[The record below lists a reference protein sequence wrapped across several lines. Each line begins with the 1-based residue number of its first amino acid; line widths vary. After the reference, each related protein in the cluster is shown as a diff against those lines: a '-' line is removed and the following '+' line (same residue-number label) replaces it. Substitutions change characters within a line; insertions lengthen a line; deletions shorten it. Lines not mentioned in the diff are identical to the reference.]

1 MTGQSKY
8 SMNNKALLTAL
19 TSIFDDFYDADDL
32 VAHLTQSIQYSIQA
46 GGKRIRPLFLLET
59 LQAFGVSITTEHLK
73 VAGAVELIHTSSLI
87 HDDLPAMDNDDFRRG
102 KPTNH
107 KVFGEA
113 QAILAGDALLLDPY
127 LLLANADLP
136 SGVVVAL
143 VRELALA
150 SGSHGMVAGQVLDM
164 DGETQAL
171 TFEELKQIHA
181 LKTGKML
188 TFPFVAAG
196 LIAQQSDEVIL
207 SLRNLGEKVGQAFQ
221 IRDDILDVTATFDQ
235 IGKTP
240 GKDEV
245 ADKSTYVKLLGLAGA
260 KAELSANLAAAESI
274 LAELSHT
281 TQLVPDSILKQIERL
296 KID

>member
-102 KPTNH
+102 KLTNH

-281 TQLVPDSILKQIERL
+281 TQLVPDNILKQIERL

>member
-1 MTGQSKY
+1 
-8 SMNNKALLTAL
+8 MNNKAFLTRL

-32 VAHLTQSIQYSIQA
+32 VSHLTQSIQYSIQA

-113 QAILAGDALLLDPY
+113 QAILSGDALLLDPY

-171 TFEELKQIHA
+171 TFEQLKQIHA

-240 GKDEV
+240 GKDEA
-245 ADKSTYVKLLGLAGA
+245 ADKSTYIKLLDLAGA
-260 KAELSANLAAAESI
+260 KAELSANLAAAENI
-274 LAELSHT
+274 LAELSRT

>member
-1 MTGQSKY
+1 MD
-8 SMNNKALLTAL
+8 NKALLTAL
-19 TSIFDDFYDADDL
+19 TTIFDGFYAADDL
-32 VAHLTQSIQYSIQA
+32 VDHQTQSIQYSIQA

-59 LQAFGVSITTEHLK
+59 LQAFGVTITTEHLK

-143 VRELALA
+143 VKELALA

-171 TFEELKQIHA
+171 TFEQLKQIHA

-245 ADKSTYVKLLGLAGA
+245 ADKSTYVKLLGWAGA
-260 KAELSANLAAAESI
+260 KAELSANLAAAEGI
-274 LAELSHT
+274 LVELSCT
-281 TQLVPDSILKQIERL
+281 TQIVPDSILKQIERL
-296 KID
+296 TIE

>member
-1 MTGQSKY
+1 MD
-8 SMNNKALLTAL
+8 NKALLTAL

-73 VAGAVELIHTSSLI
+73 VAGAVELVHTSSLI

-143 VRELALA
+143 VKELALA

-281 TQLVPDSILKQIERL
+281 TQLVPDNILKQIERL

>member
-1 MTGQSKY
+1 
-8 SMNNKALLTAL
+8 MNNKAFLTRL

-32 VAHLTQSIQYSIQA
+32 VSHLTQSIQYSIQA

-171 TFEELKQIHA
+171 TFEQLKQIHA

-240 GKDEV
+240 GKDEA
-245 ADKSTYVKLLGLAGA
+245 ADKLTYIKLLDLAGA
-260 KAELSANLAAAESI
+260 KAELSANLAAAENI
-274 LAELSHT
+274 LAELSRT

>member
-1 MTGQSKY
+1 MD
-8 SMNNKALLTAL
+8 NKALLTAL
-19 TSIFDDFYDADDL
+19 TTIFDGFYAADDL
-32 VAHLTQSIQYSIQA
+32 VDHLTQSIQYSIQA

-59 LQAFGVSITTEHLK
+59 LQAFGVTITTEHLK
-73 VAGAVELIHTSSLI
+73 VAGAVVLILTSSLI

-102 KPTNH
+102 YPTNH

-143 VRELALA
+143 VKELALA

-171 TFEELKQIHA
+171 TFEQLKQIHA

-196 LIAQQSDEVIL
+196 LIAQQSNEVIL

-260 KAELSANLAAAESI
+260 KAELSANLAAAEGI

-281 TQLVPDSILKQIERL
+281 THLVPDSILKQIARL

>member
-1 MTGQSKY
+1 MEQSKY
-8 SMNNKALLTAL
+8 LMNNKAFLTGL

-32 VAHLTQSIQYSIQA
+32 VSHLTQSIQYSIQA

-171 TFEELKQIHA
+171 TFEQLKQIHA

-240 GKDEV
+240 GKDEA
-245 ADKSTYVKLLGLAGA
+245 ADKSTYIKLLDLAGA
-260 KAELSANLAAAESI
+260 KAELSANLAAAENI
-274 LAELSHT
+274 LAELSRT
-281 TQLVPDSILKQIERL
+281 TQLVPDSILK
-296 KID
+296 D

>member
-1 MTGQSKY
+1 MD
-8 SMNNKALLTAL
+8 NKALLTAL

-281 TQLVPDSILKQIERL
+281 TQLVPDNILKQIERL

>member
-1 MTGQSKY
+1 MEQSKY
-8 SMNNKALLTAL
+8 LMNNKAFLTGL

-32 VAHLTQSIQYSIQA
+32 VSHLTQSIQYSIQA

-113 QAILAGDALLLDPY
+113 KAILAGDALLLDPY

-171 TFEELKQIHA
+171 TFEQLKQIHA

-240 GKDEV
+240 GKDEA
-245 ADKSTYVKLLGLAGA
+245 ADKSTYIKLLDLAGA
-260 KAELSANLAAAESI
+260 KAELSANLAAAENI
-274 LAELSHT
+274 LAELSRT

>member
-1 MTGQSKY
+1 MA
-8 SMNNKALLTAL
+8 NNQYMSELSALFNVFYADQNLVEELT
-19 TSIFDDFYDADDL
+19 D
-32 VAHLTQSIQYSIQA
+32 SIQYSIRA
-46 GGKRIRPLFLLET
+46 GGKRIRPLFLLQT
-59 LQAFGVSITTEHLK
+59 LQAFGIKITASHLK

-136 SGVVVAL
+136 SDVIVDL

-164 DGETQAL
+164 AGESKAL
-171 TFEELKQIHA
+171 TFEELQQIHA

-196 LIAQQSDEVIL
+196 IIAQMPDEVITI
-207 SLRNLGEKVGQAFQ
+207 LRKLGEKVGQAFQ

-240 GKDEV
+240 GKDAA

-260 KAELSANLAAAESI
+260 KAELAANLAAANTCLTEIASQI
-274 LAELSHT
+274 AFETDVL
-281 TQLVPDSILKQIERL
+281 LKQIERL
-296 KID
+296 RID

>member
-1 MTGQSKY
+1 
-8 SMNNKALLTAL
+8 MNNKAFLTGL

-32 VAHLTQSIQYSIQA
+32 VSHLTQSIQYSIQA

-143 VRELALA
+143 VKELALA

-171 TFEELKQIHA
+171 TFEQLKQIHA

-260 KAELSANLAAAESI
+260 KAELSANLAAAEGI
-274 LAELSHT
+274 LAELSRT

>member
-8 SMNNKALLTAL
+8 SMDNKALLTAL

-245 ADKSTYVKLLGLAGA
+245 ADKSTYVKLLGLAGT

-281 TQLVPDSILKQIERL
+281 TQLVPDNILKQIERL

>member
-1 MTGQSKY
+1 MA
-8 SMNNKALLTAL
+8 NNQYMSELSALFDIFYADQNLVEQLT
-19 TSIFDDFYDADDL
+19 D
-32 VAHLTQSIQYSIQA
+32 SIQYSIRA
-46 GGKRIRPLFLLET
+46 GGKRIRPLFLLQT
-59 LQAFGVSITTEHLK
+59 LQAFGITVTTSHLK

-136 SGVVVAL
+136 SDVIVDL

-164 DGETQAL
+164 AGESKAL
-171 TFEELKQIHA
+171 TFEELQQIHA

-196 LIAQQSDEVIL
+196 IIAQMPDEVITI
-207 SLRNLGEKVGQAFQ
+207 LRKLGEKVGQAFQ

-240 GKDEV
+240 GKDAA

-260 KAELSANLAAAESI
+260 KAELAANLAAANTCLTEIASQI
-274 LAELSHT
+274 SFETDVL
-281 TQLVPDSILKQIERL
+281 LKQIERL
-296 KID
+296 RID

>member
-1 MTGQSKY
+1 MEQSKY
-8 SMNNKALLTAL
+8 LMNNKAFLTRL

-32 VAHLTQSIQYSIQA
+32 VSHLTQSIQYSIQA

-113 QAILAGDALLLDPY
+113 QAILSGDALLLDPY

-171 TFEELKQIHA
+171 TFEQLKQIHA

-240 GKDEV
+240 GKDEA
-245 ADKSTYVKLLGLAGA
+245 ADKSTYIKLLDLAGA
-260 KAELSANLAAAESI
+260 KAELSANLAAAENI
-274 LAELSHT
+274 LAELSRT

>member
-1 MTGQSKY
+1 MEQSKY
-8 SMNNKALLTAL
+8 LMNNKAFLTRL
-19 TSIFDDFYDADDL
+19 TSIFDDFYAADDL
-32 VAHLTQSIQYSIQA
+32 VSHLTQSIQYSIQA

-143 VRELALA
+143 VKELALA

-171 TFEELKQIHA
+171 TFEQLKQIHA

-260 KAELSANLAAAESI
+260 KAELSANLAAAEGI
-274 LAELSHT
+274 LAELSCT

>member
-1 MTGQSKY
+1 MD
-8 SMNNKALLTAL
+8 NKALLTAL
-19 TSIFDDFYDADDL
+19 TTIFDGFYAADDL
-32 VAHLTQSIQYSIQA
+32 VDHLTQSIQYSIQA

-59 LQAFGVSITTEHLK
+59 LQAFGVTITTEHLK

-143 VRELALA
+143 VKELALA

-171 TFEELKQIHA
+171 TFEQLKQIHA

-196 LIAQQSDEVIL
+196 HIAQQSNEVIL

-260 KAELSANLAAAESI
+260 KAELSANLAAAEGI

>member
-1 MTGQSKY
+1 
-8 SMNNKALLTAL
+8 MNNKAFLTGL

-32 VAHLTQSIQYSIQA
+32 VSHLTQSIQYSIQA

-164 DGETQAL
+164 DGETQTL
-171 TFEELKQIHA
+171 TFEQLKQIHA

-240 GKDEV
+240 GKDEA
-245 ADKSTYVKLLGLAGA
+245 ADKSTYIKLLDLAGA
-260 KAELSANLAAAESI
+260 KAELSANLVAAENI
-274 LAELSHT
+274 LAELSRT

>member
-1 MTGQSKY
+1 MMAQSKY
-8 SMNNKALLTAL
+8 SMDNKALLTAL
-19 TSIFDDFYDADDL
+19 TTIFDGFYAADDL
-32 VAHLTQSIQYSIQA
+32 VDHLTQSIEYSIQA

-59 LQAFGVSITTEHLK
+59 LQAFGVTITTEHLK
-73 VAGAVELIHTSSLI
+73 VAGAVELLHTSSLI

-143 VRELALA
+143 VKELALA

-171 TFEELKQIHA
+171 TFEQLKQIHA

-196 LIAQQSDEVIL
+196 LIAQQSNEVIL

-260 KAELSANLAAAESI
+260 KAELSANLAAAEGI

>member
-8 SMNNKALLTAL
+8 SMDNKALLTAL

-59 LQAFGVSITTEHLK
+59 LQAFGVSIRTEHLK

-143 VRELALA
+143 VKELALA

-260 KAELSANLAAAESI
+260 KAELSANLAAAEGI

>member
-1 MTGQSKY
+1 MD
-8 SMNNKALLTAL
+8 NKALLTAL
-19 TSIFDDFYDADDL
+19 TSIFDDFYAADDL
-32 VAHLTQSIQYSIQA
+32 VDHLTQSIQYSIQA

-59 LQAFGVSITTEHLK
+59 LQAFGVTITTEHLK

-143 VRELALA
+143 VKELALA

-171 TFEELKQIHA
+171 TFEQLKQIHA

-260 KAELSANLAAAESI
+260 KAELSANLAAAEGI

>member
-1 MTGQSKY
+1 MD
-8 SMNNKALLTAL
+8 NKALLTAL
-19 TSIFDDFYDADDL
+19 TTIFDGFYAADDL
-32 VAHLTQSIQYSIQA
+32 VDHLTQSIQYSIQA

-59 LQAFGVSITTEHLK
+59 LQAFGVTITTEHLK

-143 VRELALA
+143 VKELALA

-171 TFEELKQIHA
+171 TFEQLKQIHA

-196 LIAQQSDEVIL
+196 LIAQQSNEVIL

-260 KAELSANLAAAESI
+260 KAELSANLAAAEGI
-274 LAELSHT
+274 LVELSCT

>member
-1 MTGQSKY
+1 MEQSKY
-8 SMNNKALLTAL
+8 LMNNKAFLTRL

-32 VAHLTQSIQYSIQA
+32 VSHLTQSIQYSIQA

-143 VRELALA
+143 VKELALA

-171 TFEELKQIHA
+171 TFEQLKQIHA

-196 LIAQQSDEVIL
+196 LIAQQSNEVIL

-260 KAELSANLAAAESI
+260 KAELSANLAAAEGI
-274 LAELSHT
+274 LAELSRT

>member
-1 MTGQSKY
+1 
-8 SMNNKALLTAL
+8 MNNKAFLTRL

-32 VAHLTQSIQYSIQA
+32 VSHLTQSIQYSIQA

-171 TFEELKQIHA
+171 TFEQLKQIHA

-240 GKDEV
+240 GKDEA
-245 ADKSTYVKLLGLAGA
+245 ADKSTYIKLLDLAGA
-260 KAELSANLAAAESI
+260 KAELSANLAAAEGI
-274 LAELSHT
+274 LVELSCT

>member
-1 MTGQSKY
+1 
-8 SMNNKALLTAL
+8 MNNKALLTAL

-102 KPTNH
+102 KLTNH

-143 VRELALA
+143 VKELALA

-281 TQLVPDSILKQIERL
+281 TQLVPDNILKQIERL

>member
-1 MTGQSKY
+1 MD
-8 SMNNKALLTAL
+8 NKALLTAL
-19 TSIFDDFYDADDL
+19 TSIFDDFYAADYL
-32 VAHLTQSIQYSIQA
+32 VDHLTQSIQYSIQA

-59 LQAFGVSITTEHLK
+59 LQAFGVTITTEHLK

-143 VRELALA
+143 VKELALA

-171 TFEELKQIHA
+171 TFEQLKQIHA

-260 KAELSANLAAAESI
+260 KAELSANLAAAEGI

>member
-1 MTGQSKY
+1 MA
-8 SMNNKALLTAL
+8 NKDYVADLANLFDEFYAESGLVKRLT
-19 TSIFDDFYDADDL
+19 D
-32 VAHLTQSIQYSIQA
+32 SIQYSIKA
-46 GGKRIRPLFLLET
+46 GGKRLRPMFLLET
-59 LQAFGVSITTEHLK
+59 LQAFGIVITDSHLK

-87 HDDLPAMDNDDFRRG
+87 HDDLPAMDNDDYRRG
-102 KPTNH
+102 KLTNH

-127 LLLANADLP
+127 LLLSQATLP
-136 SGVVVAL
+136 ATVLIDL

-164 DGETQAL
+164 AGESKAL
-171 TFEELKQIHA
+171 TFEELQQIHA

-196 LIAQQSDEVIL
+196 IIAGTSDEVI
-207 SLRNLGEKVGQAFQ
+207 SMLRKLGEKVGQAFQ
-221 IRDDILDVTATFDQ
+221 IRDDILDVTASFDQ

-245 ADKSTYVKLLGLAGA
+245 ADKSTYVKLLGLKGA
-260 KAELSANLAAAESI
+260 KAELTKNLADATDIVKEIASQ
-274 LAELSHT
+274 T
-281 TQLVPDSILKQIERL
+281 TFEIDMILKQIERL
-296 KID
+296 RID

>member
-1 MTGQSKY
+1 MEQSKY
-8 SMNNKALLTAL
+8 LMNNKAFLTRL
-19 TSIFDDFYDADDL
+19 TSIFDDFYAADDL
-32 VAHLTQSIQYSIQA
+32 VSHLTQSIQYSIQA

-113 QAILAGDALLLDPY
+113 QAILSGDALLLDPY

-171 TFEELKQIHA
+171 TFEQLKQIHA

-240 GKDEV
+240 GKDEA
-245 ADKSTYVKLLGLAGA
+245 ADKSTYIKLLDLAGA
-260 KAELSANLAAAESI
+260 KAELSANLAAAENI
-274 LAELSHT
+274 LAELSRT

>member
-1 MTGQSKY
+1 MD
-8 SMNNKALLTAL
+8 NKALLTAL
-19 TSIFDDFYDADDL
+19 TTIFDGFYAADDL
-32 VAHLTQSIQYSIQA
+32 VDHLTQSIQYSIQA

-59 LQAFGVSITTEHLK
+59 LQAFGVTIKTEHLK

-143 VRELALA
+143 VKELALA

-171 TFEELKQIHA
+171 TFEQLKQIHA

-196 LIAQQSDEVIL
+196 LIAQQSNEVIL

-260 KAELSANLAAAESI
+260 KAELSANLAAAEGI

>member
-1 MTGQSKY
+1 MD
-8 SMNNKALLTAL
+8 NKALLTAL

-73 VAGAVELIHTSSLI
+73 VAGAVELIHTSSII

-102 KPTNH
+102 KLTNH

-113 QAILAGDALLLDPY
+113 QASLAGDALLLDPY

-281 TQLVPDSILKQIERL
+281 TQLVPDNILKQIERL

>member
-1 MTGQSKY
+1 MEQSKY
-8 SMNNKALLTAL
+8 LMNNKAFLTGL

-32 VAHLTQSIQYSIQA
+32 VSHLTQSIQYSIQA

-171 TFEELKQIHA
+171 TFEQLKQIHA

-240 GKDEV
+240 GKDEA
-245 ADKSTYVKLLGLAGA
+245 ADKSTYIKLLDLAGA
-260 KAELSANLAAAESI
+260 KAELSANLAAAEGI

>member
-1 MTGQSKY
+1 
-8 SMNNKALLTAL
+8 MNNKAFLTGL

-32 VAHLTQSIQYSIQA
+32 VSHLTQSIQYSIQA

-171 TFEELKQIHA
+171 TFEQLKQIHA

-235 IGKTP
+235 LGKTP
-240 GKDEV
+240 GKDEA
-245 ADKSTYVKLLGLAGA
+245 ADKSTYIQLLDLAGA
-260 KAELSANLAAAESI
+260 KAELSANLAAAENI
-274 LAELSHT
+274 LAELSRT

>member
-1 MTGQSKY
+1 MD
-8 SMNNKALLTAL
+8 NKTLLTAL
-19 TSIFDDFYDADDL
+19 TNIFDDFYAVADL

-59 LQAFGVSITTEHLK
+59 LQAFGVTVTTEHLK

-143 VRELALA
+143 VKELALA

-171 TFEELKQIHA
+171 TFEQLKQIHA
-181 LKTGKML
+181 LKTGRML

-196 LIAQQSDEVIL
+196 LIAQQSDEVIS
-207 SLRNLGEKVGQAFQ
+207 SLRHLGEKVGQAFQ

-260 KAELSANLAAAESI
+260 KAELSANLVAAEQI
-274 LAELSHT
+274 LAEISRT

>member
-143 VRELALA
+143 VKELALA

>member
-1 MTGQSKY
+1 
-8 SMNNKALLTAL
+8 MNNKAFLTRL

-32 VAHLTQSIQYSIQA
+32 VSHLTQSIQYSIQA

-113 QAILAGDALLLDPY
+113 QAILSGDALLLDPY

-171 TFEELKQIHA
+171 TFEQLKQIHA

>member
-1 MTGQSKY
+1 
-8 SMNNKALLTAL
+8 MNNKAFLTGL

-32 VAHLTQSIQYSIQA
+32 VSHLTQSIQYSIQA
-46 GGKRIRPLFLLET
+46 VGKRIRPLFLLET

-171 TFEELKQIHA
+171 TFEQLKQIHA

-240 GKDEV
+240 GKDEA
-245 ADKSTYVKLLGLAGA
+245 ADKSTYIKLLDLTGA
-260 KAELSANLAAAESI
+260 KAELSANLAAAENI
-274 LAELSHT
+274 LAELSRT